1 MRRLIRR
8 QETDDQYWKLMAR
21 TDQLKANL
29 RAVEAQSRGDDT
41 GLGPYNDIAPLRA
54 MMRRAARSRQA
65 WGDGSG
71 SS

>member
-21 TDQLKANL
+21 ADQLKANL

-41 GLGPYNDIAPLRA
+41 GLSLQNDFAPRRA
-54 MMRRAARSRQA
+54 TIRRAARQGQA

>member
-8 QETDDQYWKLMAR
+8 QETDDQYWKLRAR
-21 TDQLKANL
+21 ADQLKANL

-41 GLGPYNDIAPLRA
+41 GMGLHNDFAPRRA
-54 MMRRAARSRQA
+54 MMRRAARQGQA